1 MRKRVYL
8 YAFDFLCRIVDCKFL
23 EGEAITV
30 ANMRRLANWMA
41 ESYPSQVTIWAVDN
55 RPGLYKEFREAID
68 LKDFTNQLIFADT
81 VSHEGIQIR

>member
-1 MRKRVYL
+1 MKKRVYL

-30 ANMRRLANWMA
+30 VNMRRLANWMA
-41 ESYPSQVTIWAVDN
+41 ESYPGQVTIYAVDN

-68 LKDFTNQLIFADT
+68 LRDFTKQLLFADT
-81 VSHEGIQIR
+81 VSSEGIQIK